1 MRMAVSLLNI
11 LKKSE
16 NVVFRKIENEYILV
30 PIVASAADVESIF
43 NLNETGAAVW
53 EKIDG
58 RKSLKDII
66 NELLAEYEDDGRLE
80 AEAISFVDEM
90 IEAKLIEVS

>member
-1 MRMAVSLLNI
+1 MAAV

-58 RKSLKDII
+58 KRKLGEILG
-66 NELLAEYEDDGRLE
+66 ELRDEFEDEGQLEHDVLAFL
-80 AEAISFVDEM
+80 DEM
-90 IEAKLIEVS
+90 TKAKLIEAS

>member
-1 MRMAVSLLNI
+1 MGISIESI
-11 LKKSE
+11 LKKNE
-16 NVVFRKIENEYILV
+16 HIVFRKIQDEYILV

-58 RKSLKDII
+58 AKKLSDII
-66 NELLAEYEDDGRLE
+66 TDIRAEYENEGEQIENDVMAFVNEMME
-80 AEAISFVDEM
+80 AG
-90 IEAKLIEVS
+90 LIGPQ